1 MRKSVHVFWMAGVIA
16 GLLCGCGGGAKR
28 KKLELTKEHFEI
40 HKHVLVVGAGPE
52 LAKLEVGTAGKV
64 MMKGLSKIVEK
75 DPDSSFVESLK
86 KVGLVPKQ
94 TAVEAGAAKLQELG
108 WQVTVSDKTFDS
120 PGKKYNKVKLP
131 DWACAEAVAAG
142 ADSAL
147 ILYERF
153 IIDVGAT
160 DALGR
165 TVLWAHFFACPGDE
179 LLWRGKKDKNLS
191 LRRFTIEAAKA
202 AIEKKKKTLEDFL
215 GSLRRLVDETCRNLM
230 ASGLSR

>member
-1 MRKSVHVFWMAGVIA
+1 MRLYVRWFWVAALIA
-16 GLLCGCGGGAKR
+16 GLLCGCGAKR
-28 KKLELTKEHFEI
+28 KKLELTKEHLEI

-52 LAKLEVGTAGKV
+52 LAILEVGTAGKV
-64 MMKGLSKIVEK
+64 LMKGLSKVVES

-86 KVGLVPKQ
+86 KIGLVPKQ
-94 TAVEAGAAKLQELG
+94 TAVEAGAAQLQELG
-108 WQVTVSDKTFDS
+108 WQVTVSDKTLDS
-120 PGKKYNKVKLP
+120 PGKKYKKVQTP

-142 ADSAL
+142 ADSVL

-165 TVLWAHFFACPGDE
+165 TDLWAHFFACPGDQ
-179 LLWRGKKDKNLS
+179 LLWRGKKKKDLS
-191 LRRFTIEAAKA
+191 LKRFIFEAAKNV
-202 AIEKKKKTLEDFL
+202 IEKKKKTLEDFL
-215 GSLRRLVDETCRNLM
+215 GSLRKLVEENCRKLM

>member
-1 MRKSVHVFWMAGVIA
+1 MRPSIHVFWMAGVIF
-16 GLLCGCGGGAKR
+16 GLLCGCGGKR
-28 KKLELTKEHFEI
+28 KGLGLTKEDFEV

-64 MMKGLSKIVEK
+64 LMKGLSKIVEK

-86 KVGLVPKQ
+86 KIGMVPKQ
-94 TAVEAGAAKLQELG
+94 SAVEAGAARLQELG
-108 WQVTVSDKTFDS
+108 WQVTVSDKSIDS
-120 PGKKYNKVKLP
+120 PGKKYKKVKAP

-142 ADSAL
+142 ADSVL
-147 ILYERF
+147 VLYERF

-165 TVLWAHFFACPGDE
+165 TVLWAHFFSCPGDE
-179 LLWRGKKDKNLS
+179 LMWRGKKKKDLS
-191 LRRFTIEAAKA
+191 LNRFILEAAKNV
-202 AIEKKKKTLEDFL
+202 IEKKKKTLEDFL
-215 GSLRRLVDETCRNLM
+215 GSLRKLVEDNCRKLT